1 MVNERTRYLS
11 LAPLSDVH
19 ALWKEVFSCTPRTEL
34 IPLDHSCGRITSQ
47 AIYSRLSVPAR
58 HLSAMDGIAV
68 VSYDTVGATEQKP
81 VHLTNAVPVNTGNL
95 IPDGYNAVI
104 MIEYVEEVPDGWI
117 IREEVPPWQHVRP
130 VGEDI
135 ADSEMVVPSHHI
147 IRPQD
152 IGALA
157 AYGITEVPVLALRV
171 TVIPTGDEL
180 VPFGAGALPAPG
192 QVIESNMLMAK
203 AYLEQKHIEVHKTQ
217 IVPDIP
223 DEIRSTVLSAIDNSD
238 MVILSAGT
246 SKGTKDYSARLLE
259 ELGSVLVHGISMR
272 PGKPVIIGSVNQKP
286 VICLPGY
293 PVAAYTALREVVDSL
308 LFAYGLSDAP
318 VESEEGVDQCTMHNA
333 QCTMCGDGIVQGKLT
348 TTLPSDIGMTEFVLA
363 TVSTIDGNW
372 VVQPQSRGSGVMMSM
387 VRANAYI
394 QIPPSTEGLS
404 AGSIVPAR
412 LSVSYARAQAS
423 ILITGSHD
431 PCLDILADIAAKQG
445 IVIHSSHVGSM
456 GGLLSLRKDECHAS
470 PMHLLDEQGE
480 YNVSYLNKYCPDVR
494 LMLVCVAKREQGVIS
509 QNGLNLSDIQCHTFL
524 NRQKGSGTRILLD
537 HLLRGEDIDPAS
549 INGYDREVTTHLA
562 VCLGIQ
568 SGSAEMGIG
577 VYSAAKACNL
587 AFVPIGY
594 ERYELVIREELY
606 RNDAR
611 MAQIVSLIQS
621 PEFSA
626 KLVQL
631 GGYDVSETGFVR
643 YVGGQ

>member
-1 MVNERTRYLS
+1 MVGERTRYLS

-19 ALWKEVFSCTPRTEL
+19 ALWKETFSCAPRTEI
-34 IPLDHSCGRITSQ
+34 IPLDRACGRITSQ
-47 AIYSRLSVPAR
+47 ALYSRLSVPAR

-68 VSYDTVGATEQKP
+68 LSSDTAGATEQKP
-81 VHLTNAVPVNTGNL
+81 VHLTDAVPVNTGNL

-104 MIEYVEEVPDGWI
+104 MIEYVEEVPGGWI

-180 VPFGAGALPAPG
+180 VPFGSGVLPAPG
-192 QVIESNMLMAK
+192 QVIESNMLMAQS
-203 AYLEQKHIEVHKTQ
+203 YLEQKHIEVHRTS
-217 IVPDIP
+217 IVPDDP
-223 DEIRSTVLSAIDNSD
+223 DEIRNAVLSAINDSD
-238 MVILSAGT
+238 VVLLSAGT

-259 ELGSVLVHGISMR
+259 ELGSVLVHGISMK
-272 PGKPVIIGSVNQKP
+272 PGKPVIIGSIDQKP

-318 VESEEGVDQCTMHNA
+318 VESEEGIIQA
-333 QCTMCGDGIVQGKLT
+333 KLT

-363 TVSTIDGNW
+363 TVGNIHGNW
-372 VVQPQSRGSGVMMSM
+372 IVQPQSRGSGVMMSM

-412 LSVSYARAQAS
+412 LSVSHAQARAS

-431 PCLDILADIAAKQG
+431 PCLDILADIVSKQG
-445 IVIHSSHVGSM
+445 IMIHSSHVGSM
-456 GGLLSLRKDECHAS
+456 GGLLSLRKDECHAA

-480 YNVSYLNKYCPDVR
+480 YNVSYLNRYCPDVR

-509 QNGLNLSDIQCHTFL
+509 RNGLSFSDIQSHTFL

-537 HLLRGEDIDPAS
+537 HLLKQEGIDPAS
-549 INGYDREVTTHLA
+549 IDGYDREVTTHLA
-562 VCLGIQ
+562 VCLSIQ
-568 SGSAEMGIG
+568 SGFAEMGIG

-587 AFVPIGY
+587 FFVPIGY

-606 RNDAR
+606 KNDAR
-611 MAQIVSLIQS
+611 MAQIISFIQS
-621 PEFSA
+621 PEFSE
-626 KLVQL
+626 KLVEL
-631 GGYDVSETGFVR
+631 GGYDVSETGSVK
-643 YVGGQ
+643 YVGEA

>member
-1 MVNERTRYLS
+1 MVDERKRYLS
-11 LAPLSDVH
+11 LTPLSDIH
-19 ALWKEVFSCTPRTEL
+19 ALWKENFSCTPRTEM
-34 IPLDHSCGRITSQ
+34 IPLIRACGRIT
-47 AIYSRLSVPAR
+47 AEALYSRLSAPAR

-68 VSYDTVGATEQKP
+68 LSSDTAGATEQKP
-81 VHLTNAVPVNTGNL
+81 VRLRDAVPVNTGNL

-104 MIEYVEEVPDGWI
+104 MIEYVEEILDERGKGWI
-117 IREEVPPWQHVRP
+117 IREEVPPWQHIRP

-135 ADSEMVVPSHHI
+135 AESEMVVPSHHI

-157 AYGITEVPVLALRV
+157 AYGITEVPVFALRV

-180 VPFGAGALPAPG
+180 VPFGSGVLPAPG
-192 QVIESNMLMAK
+192 QVIESNMLMAQ
-203 AYLEQKHIEVHKTQ
+203 AYLEQKHIEVHRTS
-217 IVPDIP
+217 IVPDDP
-223 DEIRSTVLSAIDNSD
+223 DEIEDAVLSAINDSD
-238 MVILSAGT
+238 MVVLSAGT

-259 ELGSVLVHGISMR
+259 ELGSVLVHGISMK
-272 PGKPVIIGSVNQKP
+272 PGKPVIIGMIDQKP

-293 PVAAYTALREVVDSL
+293 PVAAYTALREVIGSL

-318 VESEEGVDQCTMHNA
+318 GESE
-333 QCTMCGDGIVQGKLT
+333 DGIIQARLT

-363 TVSTIDGNW
+363 TVSNIHGNW
-372 VVQPQSRGSGVMMSM
+372 IVQPQSRGSGVMMSM

-394 QIPPSTEGLS
+394 QIPSSTEGLS

-412 LSVSYARAQAS
+412 LTVSHAQVSAS

-445 IVIHSSHVGSM
+445 ILIHSSHVGSM
-456 GGLLSLRKDECHAS
+456 GGLLSLRKDECHAA

-480 YNVSYLNKYCPDVR
+480 YNVSYLDKYCPGVR
-494 LMLVCVAKREQGVIS
+494 LMLVCIAKREQGVIS
-509 QNGLNLSDIQCHTFL
+509 RDGLTFSDIQSHTFL

-537 HLLRGEDIDPAS
+537 HLLKQEGIDSAS
-549 INGYDREVTTHLA
+549 IDGYDRELTTHLA

-587 AFVPIGY
+587 SFVPIGY
-594 ERYELVIREELY
+594 ERYELVIREDLY
-606 RNDAR
+606 KSDAR
-611 MAQIVSLIQS
+611 IAQIVSLIQS

-626 KLVQL
+626 KLVEL
-631 GGYDVSETGFVR
+631 GGYDVSETGSIR
-643 YVGGQ
+643 YVGALG

>member
-1 MVNERTRYLS
+1 MVGERTRYLS
-11 LAPLSDVH
+11 LAPLSDIH
-19 ALWKEVFSCTPRTEL
+19 ALWKEAFSCTPRTEL
-34 IPLDHSCGRITSQ
+34 IPLDRACGRITAQ
-47 AIYSRLSVPAR
+47 ALYSRLSAPAR

-68 VSYDTVGATEQKP
+68 LSSDTEGATEQKP
-81 VHLTNAVPVNTGNL
+81 VHLTNAILVNTGNL

-104 MIEYVEEVPDGWI
+104 MIEYVEEVPNGWI

-135 ADSEMVVPSHHI
+135 AESEMVVPSHHI

-157 AYGITEVPVLALRV
+157 AYGITEVPVLALQV

-180 VPFGAGALPAPG
+180 VPFGTGLLPAPG
-192 QVIESNMLMAK
+192 QVIESNMLMAQ
-203 AYLEQKHIEVHKTQ
+203 AYLEQKHIEVHRTS
-217 IVPDIP
+217 IVPDDP
-223 DEIRSTVLSAIDNSD
+223 DAIRNTVLSAVHDSD
-238 MVILSAGT
+238 MVFLSAGT

-259 ELGSVLVHGISMR
+259 ELGSVLVHGISMK
-272 PGKPVIIGSVNQKP
+272 PGKPVIIGVIDQKP

-308 LFAYGLSDAP
+308 LFAYGLLDAP
-318 VESEEGVDQCTMHNA
+318 VESEEG
-333 QCTMCGDGIVQGKLT
+333 IVQAKLT
-348 TTLPSDIGMTEFVLA
+348 TTLPSDIGTTEFVLA
-363 TVSTIDGNW
+363 TVGNIHGDW
-372 VVQPQSRGSGVMMSM
+372 IVQPQSRGSGVMMSM

-394 QIPPSTEGLS
+394 QIPPSTEGIS
-404 AGSIVPAR
+404 SGSVVPAR
-412 LSVSYARAQAS
+412 LSVSHAQARAS

-445 IVIHSSHVGSM
+445 IVIYSSHVGSM
-456 GGLLSLRKDECHAS
+456 GGLLALRKDECHAA

-480 YNVSYLNKYCPDVR
+480 YNISYLNKYCPDVR

-509 QNGLNLSDIQCHTFL
+509 RNGLHLSDIQSHTFL

-537 HLLRGEDIDPAS
+537 HLLRGEGIDPAS
-549 INGYDREVTTHLA
+549 IDGYEREVTTHLA

-568 SGSAEMGIG
+568 SGFAEMGVG

-587 AFVPIGY
+587 SFVPIGY

-606 RNDAR
+606 RDDSR

-626 KLVQL
+626 KLTEL
-631 GGYDVSETGFVR
+631 GGYNVSETGSVR
-643 YVGGQ
+643 YVGGS